1 MMSFTTTLSTK
12 KMLANKLFKRTVIAM
27 CIVTLASGCAT
38 SSLNRVEDA
47 KAATAANLPDLP
59 SQWASIQQRIGDVK
73 VSWLEKLNDP
83 ALTLLVLEAQKNNRN
98 LQVMSA
104 SVDGA
109 RALANQAA
117 SSLSPQLTS
126 VGNTSAGGVEGSGS
140 NNFNLGLQASWEAD
154 LWGRIRSGN
163 LAAQENVVAAEAEYK
178 FAQYSLAANVAKT
191 YFVAIE
197 ANKQLEIAQK
207 SVDTVVETNRIVQVQ
222 FDNGLANQQ
231 NISLAKADL
240 ASAQDGLV
248 SSKAGQRDA
257 TRSLELLLGRYPSAE
272 LGVDQSL
279 PILPNSLSAGIPSQL
294 LERRP
299 DLVSAER
306 KVAAAF
312 NRLDAAKAA
321 KLPNLSLSGSL
332 GGASSSLSNILNP
345 ANLAWQA
352 IGSLVTPIIDGGRL
366 DAQVEAATAD
376 QKAAVASYAQVAL
389 NAFADVERSL
399 DQGSVLRKRVAALTT
414 VLLESEKALKI
425 ANLQFNEG
433 EISLLDVLIL
443 QQRVFSARSNLLSI
457 NRASLTQF
465 VNLNLALGGSW

>member
-1 MMSFTTTLSTK
+1 
-12 KMLANKLFKRTVIAM
+12 M

>member
-1 MMSFTTTLSTK
+1 MSFTTTLSTK

-27 CIVTLASGCAT
+27 CIVSLASGCAT